1 MNSQSST
8 NPSQNAIAIG
18 MLRAAWPKFQAEQ
31 ARLYLLM
38 TKDIPEPVLVKAI
51 EALIKE
57 SPFLPTVAE
66 IRSRA
71 EALYKAAQGAEPPDA
86 GRGWGEVVREISR
99 TGCYGKPKIKDP
111 TAAEVI
117 RRMGWKEICASPAN
131 ETGVLRGQF
140 MKMYAMLQTSRE
152 EERHNRALLQDGKV
166 KGYIAS
172 LSGSMALEGGKQK

>member
-1 MNSQSST
+1 MTYQNSQI
-8 NPSQNAIAIG
+8 PSPKITAIG
-18 MLRAAWPKFQAEQ
+18 MLRAAWPKFTDEQ

-38 TKDIPEPVLVKAI
+38 TKDIPEPILVKAI

-57 SPFLPTVAE
+57 SAFLPAVAE

-71 EALYKAAQGAEPPDA
+71 EALHKAAQGEEPPDA

-99 TGCYGKPKIKDP
+99 TGYYGKPKLRDP
-111 TAAEVI
+111 TAAEV
-117 RRMGWKEICASPAN
+117 RRMGWKEICSSPAD

-140 MKMYAMLQTSRE
+140 MKMYAMLQESRR

-166 KGYIAS
+166 KGFIAS
-172 LSGSMALEGGKQK
+172 LSGSMALEGGKG

>member
-1 MNSQSST
+1 MTYQNSQI
-8 NPSQNAIAIG
+8 PSPKITAIG
-18 MLRAAWPKFQAEQ
+18 MLRAAWPKFTDEQ

-38 TKDIPEPVLVKAI
+38 TKDIPEPILVKAI

-57 SPFLPTVAE
+57 SAFLPAVAE

-71 EALYKAAQGAEPPDA
+71 EALYKAAQGEEPPDA

-99 TGCYGKPKIKDP
+99 TGYYGKPKIRDP
-111 TAAEVI
+111 TAAEVV
-117 RRMGWKEICASPAN
+117 RRMGWKEICSSPAD

-140 MKMYAMLQTSRE
+140 MKMYAMLQESGR

-166 KGYIAS
+166 KGFIAS
-172 LSGSMALEGGKQK
+172 LSGSMVLEGGKG

>member
-1 MNSQSST
+1 M
-8 NPSQNAIAIG
+8 AEVHD
-18 MLRAAWPKFQAEQ
+18 RAGKA
-31 ARLYLLM
+31 LLA
-38 TKDIPEPVLVKAI
+38 DDEGYPRVGAGQGHRSPYQRIPI
-51 EALIKE
+51 
-57 SPFLPTVAE
+57 LPTVAE

-71 EALYKAAQGAEPPDA
+71 EALYKAAQGAESPDA

-99 TGCYGKPKIKDP
+99 TGCYSKPKIKDP
-111 TAAEVI
+111 TAAEVV